1 MVIIQ
6 VYNEKQLVLKEDIT
20 ILNVYTPNKRASK
33 YMLHGK
39 NCYVAKTDQKFK
51 KIYRFTTVI
60 KDAKR
65 WAG

>member
-1 MVIIQ
+1 
-6 VYNEKQLVLKEDIT
+6 
-20 ILNVYTPNKRASK
+20 
-33 YMLHGK
+33 MLHGK
-39 NCYVAKTDQKFK
+39 NCYVAKTDEKLK